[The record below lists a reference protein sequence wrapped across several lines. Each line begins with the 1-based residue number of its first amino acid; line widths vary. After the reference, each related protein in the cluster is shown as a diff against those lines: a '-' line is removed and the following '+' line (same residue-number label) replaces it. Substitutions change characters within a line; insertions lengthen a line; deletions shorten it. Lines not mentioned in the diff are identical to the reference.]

1 MREYMFKDFKVYV
14 SAAQRKRRA
23 EKAAARLD
31 KGGSSREP
39 VVVTGSA
46 IARTF
51 WGRSWCANMERYSD
65 FYSRLERGRAYL
77 RSGAVLDLRIARG
90 AVKASVMGSR
100 LYSVQVNI
108 SAVPKAQWDALCKR
122 CAGGIDSVVE
132 LLQGR
137 LSNAV
142 MEHICSKETGL
153 FPAPRE
159 ITFDCSCPDWASM
172 CKHVAAV
179 LYGIG
184 ARLDT
189 RPELLFALRD
199 VHEKDLI
206 AAAGSGVTT
215 FSSAAGTGKRLD
227 SGNLSALFGVEIA
240 EAAPSSAAGKKARR
254 SAAASPVK
262 KRTKATKSA
271 RQERKRG

>member
-1 MREYMFKDFKVYV
+1 MFDDFKPYV

-31 KGGSSREP
+31 KSSPSREP
-39 VVVTGSA
+39 VSVTGNV

-51 WGRSWCANMERYSD
+51 WGRSWCANMARYSD

-100 LYSVQVNI
+100 LYTVQVNI
-108 SAVPKAQWDALCKR
+108 SAVPKARWDALCKR
-122 CAGGIDSVVE
+122 CAGAIDSVVE

-137 LSNAV
+137 FSNAV
-142 MEHICSKETGL
+142 MEHICSKDTGL

-184 ARLDT
+184 ARFDA
-189 RPELLFALRD
+189 RPELLFTLRD
-199 VHEKDLI
+199 VDEKDLI
-206 AAAGSGVTT
+206 AAAGSGVTMP
-215 FSSAAGTGKRLD
+215 SSGGGTARRLE
-227 SGNLSALFGVEIA
+227 SGDLSALFGVEIV
-240 EAAPSSAAGKKARR
+240 ETAASSAGRKKARR
-254 SAAASPVK
+254 SMTASPVT
-262 KRTKATKSA
+262 KRTKAKTLTA
-271 RQERKRG
+271 RKRKRA